1 MTRNYSQSPVVE
13 INLLPPLH
21 TSFPSNFCCMRS
33 QPRPSPVLSITADY
47 FTHLPQPHER
57 YERSMSSD
65 IGYWDRS
72 HRRSPG
78 STIWS
83 PHPPQAPAPPPPS
96 RSFTTPLYN
105 LPYGAP
111 PRRISYDSGPSSS
124 GGPPPVPHPP
134 PASFVAFQQNAQN
147 HRRWRSQDAYEER
160 QEPRKFKRSRAW
172 PPRGFDKSSLLSP
185 PEAEDLIAHGA
196 SSFRGLIDESPHA
209 PGTYRFFAV
218 MDTESDFRSDRAHFQ
233 DESFAAITLPITGQ
247 ADAKFPW
254 CSLEQPCMGYAFG
267 RSPGTTTLTYYVGQF
282 GTTKSPLKYA
292 SKARPRKMKLIDI
305 LDRLRDLEVGF
316 GDEHPEETY
325 HYLYDTLIEDPE
337 RFRNPHYDRAL
348 QIADLITVLS
358 NLEWID
364 FSQPRN
370 QVVAKF
376 FDSADEKVKQRFF
389 HQLLLAVELHL
400 RIQSAEHTEKAKR
413 DLLAQLPPKVS
424 WDLALAQRW
433 LENMTVTRSEVS
445 ASQSTFTFELLS
457 KKRQKNALKA
467 FAKLLKWPNILE
479 IGYVLR
485 ESDPAEKPL
494 EDRSADTMSWFT
506 GVILPGPTMPFL
518 LMNSLVDCDRDAGLD
533 LGFLSH
539 VYPATGF
546 QYRAN
551 SYWNW
556 KCIMGK
562 VLGAGRGVRCVAGW
576 VGPCLYSPDL
586 DRTQCVLVR
595 QVEPPERPRIG
606 ARDLESIDAR
616 SDPLGSTPRD
626 GLYPVQEFEEWIPD
640 LDSDDLGGAAD
651 VIRVQKLAFR
661 EVLDERSPLFNVKTG
676 RGARLYDTAVVF
688 AVAGE
693 SKPLRLRYDV
703 DFVSAF
709 PCQSGPHPLF
719 WDYRFCVVKVEDG
732 LKNRDVGEWFDRHR
746 DPSASFLADPYYRN
760 GIRSMPASPHHR
772 TTGRRS
778 MSVGG
783 SSSLILGRE
792 RDRERRAESPT
803 GSAPKRFEEV
813 LVIEAYGVSD
823 NEVFARAWCAQ
834 YGFDALVA
842 NIKDTCIS
850 CAIREAYAACLSVA
864 ILTEG
869 GRASETESLVDGE
882 NGYGEDGDHEDGT
895 TVADDA
901 VSLGY
906 LYGKA

>member
-1 MTRNYSQSPVVE
+1 MTTNYAQASLVE

-21 TSFPSNFCCMRS
+21 TLYPSIFRSVPS
-33 QPRPSPVLSITADY
+33 QPRRSETLRMTTDY
-47 FTHLPQPHER
+47 FSHLPKPHER
-57 YERSMSSD
+57 YERSMSSE
-65 IGYWDRS
+65 IVYWDRS

-78 STIWS
+78 SAIWS
-83 PHPPQAPAPPPPS
+83 PHPLPQAPAPPPPS
-96 RSFTTPLYN
+96 RSFTAPLYT

-111 PRRISYDSGPSSS
+111 PRRISYDSRASSS
-124 GGPPPVPHPP
+124 GEPSAAPYPPP

-147 HRRWRSQDAYEER
+147 HRRWRSHDAYEER
-160 QEPRKFKRSRAW
+160 QEPRKFRRSRAW
-172 PPRGFDKSSLLSP
+172 PPRGYDKTSLLSSQ
-185 PEAEDLIAHGA
+185 EAKELISHGA
-196 SSFRGLIDESPHA
+196 SSFRGLIHESPHA

-218 MDTESDFRSDRAHFQ
+218 MDTESDFRSDRAPFQ

-267 RSPGTTTLTYYVGQF
+267 RSPGTTTLTYYIGQF
-282 GTTKSPLKYA
+282 GTPKCPLKYA
-292 SKARPRKMKLIDI
+292 SKARPRKMKLIAI
-305 LDRLRDLEVGF
+305 LERLRDLEMGF
-316 GDEHPEETY
+316 EDEHPEETY
-325 HYLYDTLIEDPE
+325 HYLYDTLIEDPG
-337 RFRNPHYDRAL
+337 RFTEPHYDRAL

-358 NLEWID
+358 NPEWID

-376 FDSADEKVKQRFF
+376 FDSTDERVKQRFF

-413 DLLAQLPPKVS
+413 ELLGKLPPKVS

-433 LENMTVTRSEVS
+433 LENMAITRSELS

-457 KKRQKNALKA
+457 KKRQKHALRV
-467 FAKLLKWPNILE
+467 FARLLKWPNAQE
-479 IGYVLR
+479 IEYVLR
-485 ESDPAEKPL
+485 EADGAEKPI

-518 LMNSLVDCDRDAGLD
+518 LMNSLVDCDRDAGLE

-539 VYPATGF
+539 VFPATGF

-551 SYWNW
+551 SYWGW
-556 KCIMGK
+556 KCVMGK

-595 QVEPPERPRIG
+595 QVEPPSRRKLG
-606 ARDLESIDAR
+606 TRDLESMGAR
-616 SDPLGSTPRD
+616 SDPLGSAPRD
-626 GLYPVQEFEEWIPD
+626 GLYPVQEFEEWVPD
-640 LDSDDLGGAAD
+640 LDETAGFAD
-651 VIRVQKLAFR
+651 VIRVEKLAFR
-661 EVLDERSPLFNVKTG
+661 EVLDERSPLFNIKTG
-676 RGARLYDTAVVF
+676 RGARLYDSAVVF

-693 SKPLRLRYDV
+693 SRPLRLRYDV
-703 DFVSAF
+703 DFVASF
-709 PCQSGPHPLF
+709 PCQGGPHPLF
-719 WDYRFCVVKVEDG
+719 WDYRFRVVRVEDG
-732 LKNRDVGEWFDRHR
+732 LRNRDVGEWFDRNR
-746 DPSASFLADPYYRN
+746 DPSAPFLADPYYQN
-760 GIRSMPASPHHR
+760 GSRSMPASPHHR
-772 TTGRRS
+772 VPARRS
-778 MSVGG
+778 MSAGGG
-783 SSSLILGRE
+783 SMIVGRE
-792 RDRERRAESPT
+792 RERRGESPT
-803 GSAPKRFEEV
+803 EPAFKSLEEV

-842 NIKDTCIS
+842 NIKDTCIA
-850 CAIREAYAACLSVA
+850 CAIREAYAACLSVV

-869 GRASETESLVDGE
+869 GMAGETESLVDGE
-882 NGYGEDGDHEDGT
+882 DGFGDEDGT
-895 TVADDA
+895 TVVDDG